1 MARLLGLWRR
11 EPARVIG
18 LATALVAFLVA
29 FGVELT
35 TGQQVSILGP
45 VPAGL
50 IFLGAEATRSRV
62 TPVE

>member
-35 TGQQVSILGP
+35 TGQQVSILGL
-45 VPAGL
+45 VSAGL